1 MQSLYFGCQP
11 VISMDGVLDSYEFLY
26 TQKEHSNQENYFI
39 FATVLSDV
47 LGKVGTKAVL
57 GEHKAFVKVD
67 EKLLFSEKIFTIP
80 NEFFILSLVDEVEIN
95 ENVIKRLEQLKTN
108 GYLLALDSFSPEG
121 NSIQNYEKLLD
132 KISFVKINIEDS
144 FVVSQENKRS
154 VDRIKEKNITVVGT
168 NILDKF
174 NYELSKNL
182 GCELFQGYYFSKAK
196 VFEDKEYKAPRLDL
210 LKLHSMLVENA
221 ELEDITAEF
230 KKNNEI
236 AIMLLKYINSGAFHF
251 KNRISSMHHIL
262 TLVGREPLVKWLMLV
277 IYSLSKSSSAKI
289 SPLMLMIK
297 NRTELMERI
306 LKEVMPDAGK
316 SVLDQAYFV
325 GVLSLIDAVF
335 EENLEKILDEM
346 NVYDVVRNALLRDED
361 ILGEIYALVR
371 DIEAFKADAVIDF
384 EEKHDLPNGVIGKI
398 IIECM
403 QEVTAFE
410 TAIASIEG

>member
-11 VISMDGVLDSYEFLY
+11 VISMGGVLDSYEFLY
-26 TQKEHSNQENYFI
+26 TQKEHSTQENYFI
-39 FATVLSDV
+39 FATVFSDV
-47 LGKVGTKAVL
+47 LGKFGTKAVL

-67 EKLLFSEKIFTIP
+67 EKLLFSEKIFTIQ

-95 ENVIKRLEQLKTN
+95 ENVIKRLEQLNTN
-108 GYLLALDSFSPEG
+108 GYLLAIDNFSPDSD
-121 NSIQNYEKLLD
+121 SIQNYEKLLD

-144 FVVSQENKRS
+144 FVVSQEKKKI
-154 VDRIKEKNITVVGT
+154 VDSIKEKDITVVGT

-210 LKLHSMLVENA
+210 LKLYSLLVENA

-236 AIMLLKYINSGAFHF
+236 AVMLLKYINSGAFHF

-277 IYSLSKSSSAKI
+277 IYSLPKSSSAKI

-306 LKEVMPDAGK
+306 LKEVIPDAGK
-316 SVLDQAYFV
+316 SMLDQAYFV

-346 NVYDVVRNALLRDED
+346 NVYDVVRNALLRDSD

-371 DIEAFKADAVIDF
+371 DIEAFKPDAVIDF
-384 EEKHDLPNGVIGKI
+384 EEKHDLSNGVINKI

-410 TAIASIEG
+410 MAIASIEG

>member
-1 MQSLYFGCQP
+1 
-11 VISMDGVLDSYEFLY
+11 MDGVLEFYEFLY

-39 FATVLSDV
+39 FATMLNDV

-57 GEHKAFVKVD
+57 GGHKAFVKVD
-67 EKLLFSEKIFTIP
+67 EKLLFSDKIFTIP
-80 NEFFILSLVDEVEIN
+80 NEFFILSLIDEAEVS
-95 ENVIKRLEQLKTN
+95 ENIIKRLEQLKSS
-108 GYLLALDSFSPEG
+108 GYLLALDGFSPEG
-121 NSIQNYEKLLD
+121 DGIQKYEKLLD
-132 KISFVKINIEDS
+132 KISFVKINIGDS
-144 FVVSQENKRS
+144 FVVNEENKRS

-174 NYELSKNL
+174 NYEVSKKL

-210 LKLHSMLVENA
+210 LKLYSLLVENA

-236 AIMLLKYINSGAFHF
+236 ALMLLKYINSGAFHF
-251 KNRISSMHHIL
+251 KNRISSIHHIL

-316 SVLDQAYFV
+316 SMLDQAYFV

-335 EENLEKILDEM
+335 EESLEKILDEM
-346 NVYDVVRNALLRDED
+346 NVYDVVRNALLKDGD
-361 ILGEIYALVR
+361 ILGEIYALIR
-371 DIEAFKADAVIDF
+371 DIEAFKPEAVTDF
-384 EEKHDLPNGVIGKI
+384 EEKYELSSGAIGKI
-398 IIECM
+398 IIESM